1 MGSES
6 MAMRPKSKWA
16 IDTEAMRA
24 RGIID
29 LFTDTAAILNL
40 LHLSSTMGCPG
51 GTRSVFTRAFWAKE
65 NFSAYFSAKRRSFIL
80 HPSTVHDLFC
90 SHHNLFL
97 RKRKEKLAR
106 KARVNT
112 DASISDRAYAPLG
125 IP

>member
-40 LHLSSTMGCPG
+40 LHLSSIMGCPG
-51 GTRSVFTRAFWAKE
+51 GTRSVFKHAFWAKRELQCIFLPQKGDHLYYIQARHTIFFVPITIFFYE
-65 NFSAYFSAKRRSFIL
+65 NVKKNWPEKR
-80 HPSTVHDLFC
+80 
-90 SHHNLFL
+90 
-97 RKRKEKLAR
+97 A
-106 KARVNT
+106 
-112 DASISDRAYAPLG
+112 
-125 IP
+125 

>member
-1 MGSES
+1 MGGGTWEARMGSES

-40 LHLSSTMGCPG
+40 LHLSSIMGCPG

-80 HPSTVHDLFC
+80 HPSTAHDLFC
-90 SHHNLFL
+90 SHHNLFST
-97 RKRKEKLAR
+97 K
-106 KARVNT
+106 T
-112 DASISDRAYAPLG
+112 
-125 IP
+125 